1 MDGKERITLHSQH
14 LAWPNA
20 LTMDYATHTLYWADA
35 KLLSLES
42 SSIDGSNR
50 RPILTKDLKHP
61 FAMTMFEDQLYWTD
75 WQTNSIYSS
84 TKFAR
89 HFQPRTVTNI
99 NRNSMYLDLLNR
111 NSTEVRNMDESF
123 CKVEQRIQ
131 ID

>member
-1 MDGKERITLHSQH
+1 MDGKERMTLHSQH

-50 RPILTKDLKHP
+50 RPILTEDLRHP

-75 WQTNSIYSS
+75 WQTKSIYSS
-84 TKFAR
+84 AKFAR
-89 HFQPRTVTNI
+89 HLQSQSKTVT
-99 NRNSMYLDLLNR
+99 NRNSMYQDLLDR
-111 NSTEVRNMDESF
+111 NSTEVRS
-123 CKVEQRIQ
+123 
-131 ID
+131 